1 MGRGAGRR
9 VEAAGEDE
17 VVEIVRAARAAGKRV
32 RAAGSGGSKSGI
44 THAPDVAVHLRG
56 PDRLISVDGAEG
68 IDAGRGIDVR
78 PGALGALVTAPAG
91 MTTRRLQALLASH
104 GLALPTV
111 GEWQQATLAG
121 ALATATHG
129 GSARYGIMATSVRAF
144 RLVTGE
150 GEVVEI
156 RSGDPDFRHVAVS
169 LGAFGIAT
177 RVTLACVP
185 RFRLELVSDVVSFD
199 DYLRDPVAQESRTEF
214 HASVWMPEARKVIR
228 FAADRVHAGTG
239 GGVDGGVDGGRESVP
254 RRERFGRRTAL
265 AALVSRR
272 LGLHGAFFERMVKS
286 RAVGDCADILS
297 PLRVPSRVARFRNVA
312 NRIRHRNAAEL
323 AVDASRAAEALARF
337 DEFFHRH
344 PGPLNNP
351 IGLRMNAADDFSLSP
366 CSGRDTLWLDVFY
379 DDAEPFATRFA
390 EVAREVGARCHWGK
404 ALALPA
410 DALRASY
417 PEWEAWAEAR
427 ARFDP
432 DEVFANPWTDRLGLT
447 GGTRP

>member
-1 MGRGAGRR
+1 MGSGVRR
-9 VEAAGEDE
+9 VEAADEGE
-17 VVEIVRAARAAGKRV
+17 VVEIVRAARAAGERV

-44 THAPDVAVHLRG
+44 THAPDVAMHLRA
-56 PDRLISVDGAEG
+56 PDRLLSVEDG
-68 IDAGRGIDVR
+68 
-78 PGALGALVTAPAG
+78 LVTAPAG
-91 MTTRRLQALLASH
+91 MTTRRLQALLEPE
-104 GLALPTV
+104 GLALATV

-129 GSARYGIMATSVRAF
+129 GSAHHGIMATSVRAF

-150 GEVVEI
+150 AEVVEV
-156 RSGDPDFRHVAVS
+156 RVGDPDFRHAAVS

-177 RVTLACVP
+177 EVTLACVP

-199 DYLRDPVAQESRTEF
+199 DYVRDPVAQESRAEF
-214 HASVWMPEARKVIR
+214 HASVWMPGGRRVIR
-228 FAADRVHAGTG
+228 FGAERIG
-239 GGVDGGVDGGRESVP
+239 GSAESVP

-272 LGLHGAFFERMVKS
+272 LGLHGAFFERLVRS

-297 PLRVPSRVARFRNVA
+297 PLEVPSRVARFRNVA

-323 AVDASRAAEALARF
+323 AVDAARAPDILARF
-337 DEFFHRH
+337 DEFFHRY

-351 IGLRMNAADDFSLSP
+351 IGLRLNAADDFSLSP

-379 DDAEPFATRFA
+379 EDVEPFTTRFA
-390 EVAREVGARCHWGK
+390 ELAEEVGARCHWGK
-404 ALALPA
+404 ALALSP

-417 PEWEAWAEAR
+417 PEWDTWTEAR

-432 DEVFANPWTDRLGLT
+432 EEVFSNPWTDRLGLT
-447 GGTRP
+447 GGDRPVRAP